1 MVAGAVRAV
10 EVVVV
15 VVVVVVVLVVGVVVV
30 VGVGAVAVCAR
41 FEKSEFRPYALC
53 KLHYNYVTA
62 DDDTM

>member
-15 VVVVVVVLVVGVVVV
+15 VVVVVVLVVGVVVV
-30 VGVGAVAVCAR
+30 VGVGVGAVAVCAR

-53 KLHYNYVTA
+53 KLHYN
-62 DDDTM
+62 

>member
-41 FEKSEFRPYALC
+41 FEKSEFRPYAYASCIIIELS
-53 KLHYNYVTA
+53 YGR
-62 DDDTM
+62 